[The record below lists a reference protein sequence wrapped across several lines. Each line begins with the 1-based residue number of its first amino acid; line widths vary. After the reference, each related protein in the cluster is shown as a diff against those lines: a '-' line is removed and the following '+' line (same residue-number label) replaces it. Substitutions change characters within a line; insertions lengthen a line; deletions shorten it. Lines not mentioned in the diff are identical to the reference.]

1 MMNRL
6 SASQV
11 LSFLVASF
19 VSLILIAVVEGGP
32 KKEKTV
38 PCDPARPQLIKV
50 GVGRLT
56 VLDFPVPPKE
66 ILPGENRFQ
75 FVRVQNDLD
84 IKPLRE
90 SGSTNVVVYL
100 KERRC
105 SFDLKI
111 VPSGGDDIVYVRD
124 PKDQQINWDFR

>member
-1 MMNRL
+1 M
-6 SASQV
+6 
-11 LSFLVASF
+11 
-19 VSLILIAVVEGGP
+19 ILIPLGCMFLIAAAVAANG

-38 PCDPARPQLIKV
+38 PCDATKAQLVKIS
-50 GVGRLT
+50 VGRLT
-56 VLDFPVPPKE
+56 VLDFPIAPKE

-75 FVRVQNDLD
+75 FIRVQNDLD
-84 IKPLRE
+84 IKPLRD

-111 VPSGGDDIVYVRD
+111 VPQGGDDIVYVRD
-124 PKDQQINWDFR
+124 PRDQQIDWDFN